1 MNMLERNDK
10 HYNNVVFVS
19 NNNVY
24 GKESKQKYHLKTS
37 EKKNTKNILILRPF
51 FKITV
56 NNHLVRCRIF
66 MTFDN
71 ESRRR

>member
-10 HYNNVVFVS
+10 HYNNV
-19 NNNVY
+19 
-24 GKESKQKYHLKTS
+24 EQKYHLKTS